1 MMSRYKTVSAWPL
14 LVACSL
20 FTVASVALA
29 GGPPPPVEPC
39 TVPLDV
45 PTITCVSSTPSSITR
60 HVCAGASGAPA
71 GISIQWK
78 LCSDFDVN
86 SWSSGSGGYAAI
98 SLSGVCPTSNWDLGP
113 NQCRDITI
121 NANVVINENAG
132 ACGASGNPYDLA
144 CNTCYVFRAFAHND
158 PGPGGCNQ
166 SGFSETIRC
175 TTAPCPTSG
184 DCTLTWGY
192 WKTHGP
198 AGCNP
203 SGNADKWPTHSLA
216 CGGLTLNG
224 GEICDI
230 FQTNPGA
237 CSKGGTTN
245 SGANAVIILEH
256 QLLAAEFNVANGAI
270 SCAFATQA
278 IADANALLDGFENA
292 CVGTSTPTG
301 QLMVAAASTLES
313 YNSDQCT
320 CPNSLLSKPNATPKA
335 TTDVKHSTWGSL
347 KSIYR

>member
-1 MMSRYKTVSAWPL
+1 MSSRYKTVSAWPL

-29 GGPPPPVEPC
+29 GGPPPQC
-39 TVPLDV
+39 TLNV
-45 PTITCVSSTPSSITR
+45 PTISCVSATPSSITL
-60 HVCAGASGAPA
+60 HICAGPSGAPA
-71 GISIQWK
+71 GISIQWET
-78 LCSDFDVN
+78 CADFNANGGKFD
-86 SWSSGSGGYAAI
+86 SGDGSYAAI
-98 SLSGVCPTSNWDLGP
+98 SLSGNCPTSNWDLGP
-113 NQCRDITI
+113 NQCRDIVI
-121 NANVVINENAG
+121 NANTVINENAG

-166 SGFSETIRC
+166 SGFSATTQC
-175 TTAPCPTSG
+175 TTAPCPQSG
-184 DCTLTWGY
+184 ECTLTWGY

-203 SGNADKWPTHSLA
+203 PGKADLWPTHTLPV
-216 CGGLTLNG
+216 GGLSLNA

-237 CSKGGTTN
+237 CSKGGTSN

-278 IADANALLDGFENA
+278 IADANVLLAGFENA
-292 CVGTSTPTG
+292 CVGTSTPMG
-301 QLMVAAASTLES
+301 QQMVALGSVLES
-313 YNSDQCT
+313 YNSDQCA
-320 CPNSLLSKPNATPKA
+320 CPNSLITKPNATPKA
-335 TTDVKHSTWGSL
+335 TTDVKRSTWGNL

>member
-29 GGPPPPVEPC
+29 GPPPQC
-39 TVPLDV
+39 TLDV
-45 PTITCVSSTPSSITR
+45 PTVTCVGSTPSSITL
-60 HVCAGASGAPA
+60 HICAGASGAPA
-71 GISIQWK
+71 GISIQWET
-78 LCSDFDVN
+78 CADFDAN
-86 SWSSGSGGYAAI
+86 GGAFDSGDGSYAAI
-98 SLSGVCPTSNWDLGP
+98 SLSGVCPTSNWTLGSGACT
-113 NQCRDITI
+113 NITI
-121 NANVVINENAG
+121 NANTVISQTASG
-132 ACGASGNPYDLA
+132 CGASGNPYDLA
-144 CNTCYVFRAFAHND
+144 CNTCYVFRVFAHND
-158 PGPGGCNQ
+158 PGPGGCNR
-166 SGFSETIRC
+166 SDFSTPIRC

-184 DCTLTWGY
+184 ECTLTWGY

-224 GEICDI
+224 GQICDI

-237 CSKGGTTN
+237 CSKGGTSN

-335 TTDVKHSTWGSL
+335 TTDVKRSTWGNL

>member
-1 MMSRYKTVSAWPL
+1 
-14 LVACSL
+14 
-20 FTVASVALA
+20 
-29 GGPPPPVEPC
+29 
-39 TVPLDV
+39 
-45 PTITCVSSTPSSITR
+45 VSSTPSSITL
-60 HVCAGASGAPA
+60 HICAGASGAPA
-71 GISIQWK
+71 GISIQWET
-78 LCSDFDVN
+78 CADFNGNGGNFD
-86 SWSSGSGGYAAI
+86 SGDGSYNAI
-98 SLSGVCPTSNWDLGP
+98 SLSGNCSNSNWDLGP
-113 NQCRDITI
+113 GQCRDITI
-121 NANVVINENAG
+121 NASTVINENAG
-132 ACGASGNPYDLA
+132 ACGASGFPTDLL

-166 SGFSETIRC
+166 SGFSATVQC
-175 TTAPCPTSG
+175 TTAPCPPTG
-184 DCTLTWGY
+184 GCTLTWGY

-203 SGNADKWPTHSLA
+203 PGKDDLWPTHSLA

-224 GEICDI
+224 SQICEI

-237 CSKGGTTN
+237 CSKGGTSN
-245 SGANAVIILEH
+245 SGSNAVIILEH

-301 QLMVAAASTLES
+301 QQMVAVASVLES

-320 CPNSLLSKPNATPKA
+320 CPNSLISKPNATPKA
-335 TTDVKHSTWGSL
+335 TTDVKHSTWGNL

>member
-1 MMSRYKTVSAWPL
+1 MTSRYKPVSAWPL

-29 GGPPPPVEPC
+29 GPPPQC
-39 TVPLDV
+39 TLDT
-45 PTITCVSSTPSSITR
+45 PTITCVSSTPSSITL
-60 HVCAGASGAPA
+60 HICAGPSGAPA

-86 SWSSGSGGYAAI
+86 GWNSNTGGYAAI
-98 SLSGVCPTSNWDLGP
+98 SLSGNCPTSNWDLGP

-158 PGPGGCNQ
+158 PGAGGCNQ
-166 SGFSETIRC
+166 SGFSGTVRC

-184 DCTLTWGY
+184 ECTLTWGY

-203 SGNADKWPTHSLA
+203 PGKADLWPTHSLA

-237 CSKGGTTN
+237 CSKGGTSN

-301 QLMVAAASTLES
+301 QQMVAVASTLES
-313 YNSDQCT
+313 YNSDQCA

-335 TTDVKHSTWGSL
+335 TTDVKHSTWGNL

>member
-1 MMSRYKTVSAWPL
+1 MSSRYKTVSAWPL

-29 GGPPPPVEPC
+29 APPTPPEQC
-39 TVPLDV
+39 TLDV
-45 PTITCVSSTPSSITR
+45 PAITCVSSTPSSITL
-60 HVCAGASGAPA
+60 HICAGASGAPG
-71 GISIQWK
+71 GISIQWET
-78 LCSDFDVN
+78 CADFN
-86 SWSSGSGGYAAI
+86 GSGGHFDSGDGSYAAI
-98 SLSGVCPTSNWDLGP
+98 SLSGVCPSSNWALGP
-113 NQCRDITI
+113 NQCRDVTI
-121 NANVVINENAG
+121 NASTVINENAG
-132 ACGASGNPYDLA
+132 ACGASGNPADLL
-144 CNTCYVFRAFAHND
+144 CNTCYVFRAFAHQD

-166 SGFSETIRC
+166 SGFSATAQC
-175 TTAPCPTSG
+175 TTAPCPTG

-216 CGGLTLNG
+216 CGGLSLNG

-237 CSKGGTTN
+237 CSKGGTSN

-278 IADANALLDGFENA
+278 IADANTLLTGFENA
-292 CVGTSTPTG
+292 CVGTSTPMG
-301 QLMVAAASTLES
+301 QQMVALGAVLES
-313 YNSDQCT
+313 YNSDQCA
-320 CPNSLLSKPNATPKA
+320 CPNSLITKPNATPKA
-335 TTDVKHSTWGSL
+335 TTDVKHSTWGNL